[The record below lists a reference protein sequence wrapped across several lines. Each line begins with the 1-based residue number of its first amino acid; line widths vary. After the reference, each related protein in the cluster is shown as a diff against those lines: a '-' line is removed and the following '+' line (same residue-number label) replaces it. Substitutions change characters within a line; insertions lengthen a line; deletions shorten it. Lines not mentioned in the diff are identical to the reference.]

1 MNYRRFLLA
10 SFFLVFIAF
19 FPASAQLRDSVDL
32 NTIIAKSVK
41 YTNDYPIEKV
51 YIHFDKPY
59 YAVGDTMWMKAY
71 VTVDEHVPSTMS
83 KIVYVDIYNDQDS
96 LMTAVKLPVTNGIA
110 IGQIPLSVESYKQG
124 NYRLRGYT
132 TWMLNFDAAYLF
144 NKIIT
149 IGNPVNNDVLTQIS
163 FSESKGAQPTISTR
177 IQYKDADGKPYA
189 NSRVSW
195 TVESGHE
202 DVTKGKGTTDA
213 SGYLSIN
220 LPPIPSITLSS
231 AVMITIINMPDKKKD
246 VTRTFSL
253 KQAAPGKDVQF
264 FPEGGSLIAGIQS
277 KVAVKA
283 IRSDGLGIDVKGTI
297 TDNTGTE
304 VTKFESQHL
313 GMGVFNLQPEA
324 GKAYKANVSFSD
336 GTQISYNLPR
346 VQPSGIVLSVDNNSN
361 PDSLSITMTVNDAY
375 LTANQGKRI
384 YLIAQCGGFIKYAAQ
399 TALQKKVYL
408 ATIPKTKFPTGILQI
423 SILSASGSPISER
436 LAFVQSNDLMSL
448 NMNTDKPL
456 YGRRQPVKMNITA
469 KDGTAPALAN
479 LSVAVIDENKIPV
492 DEDAESTILT
502 SLLLTSDLKGYI
514 EKPNYY
520 FRNKDPKTL
529 ADLDALMLTQGY
541 RRFSYRDI
549 VNDKKPTIAVMPEQG
564 INISGTLRNNTGMP
578 VFKGNVRL
586 LMSDR
591 NTALDAVTNA
601 DGIFTFPNVMVN
613 DSVKVT
619 VNARSNANPNNLV
632 LSVDGSKYP
641 APTRISALPDEKLNI
656 DSAMRPYLANTKT
669 IYNSTHQLKE
679 VEIKATT
686 VPKRLGHLDQP
697 ALSGLGLDPDH
708 VIDGDRFKGCTN
720 FVSCLQSM
728 AMGLIYDGGLFYV
741 QRDYNQGNRYP
752 VAVFIDGMKMDNTM
766 LQTINAAD
774 VESVEIF
781 FKDGL
786 TGINQMDETN
796 GVLII
801 NKKKAPKGAGATLAD
816 LQKLIP
822 PPYIIEFNPKGY
834 AIAREFYSPK
844 YVVNKLSTTGPD
856 LRTTIYWNPKVI
868 TDKTTGAASVQ
879 FFNADGAGSYRAVVE
894 GIDNN
899 GHVGRFVYRYK
910 VQ

>member
-10 SFFLVFIAF
+10 SFLVFITF
-19 FPASAQLRDSVDL
+19 FSASAQLRDSVDL

-41 YTNDYPIEKV
+41 FTNDYPIEKV
-51 YIHFDKPY
+51 YVHFDKPY
-59 YAVGDTMWMKAY
+59 YAVGDTMWLKAY

-83 KIVYVDIYNDQDS
+83 KVVYVDIYNDQDS
-96 LMTAVKLPVTNGIA
+96 LMAAIKLPVNKGIA
-110 IGQIPLSVESYKQG
+110 IGQIPLPAENYKQG

-132 TWMLNFDAAYLF
+132 SWMLNFDAAYLF

-149 IGNPVNNDVLTQIS
+149 IGNPVNNDVLTHIS
-163 FSESKGAQPTISTR
+163 FSTLKGTQPAIDTR
-177 IQYKDADGKPYA
+177 IQYKNADGKPYV
-189 NSRVSW
+189 NSKVSW
-195 TVESGHE
+195 AIESGHE
-202 DVTKGKGTTDA
+202 DVAKGKGTTDA
-213 SGYLSIN
+213 SGYLSIT

-231 AVMITIINMPDKKKD
+231 AVLITSIDIPEKKQD
-246 VTRTFSL
+246 ITRTFSL

-264 FPEGGSLIAGIQS
+264 FPEGGSLIAGIAS
-277 KVAVKA
+277 KIAVKA
-283 IRSDGLGIDVKGTI
+283 IQSDGLGVDVKGTI

-313 GMGVFNLQPEA
+313 GMGVFTLHPEA
-324 GKAYKANVSFSD
+324 GKTYKANVSFND

-346 VQPSGIVLSVDNNSN
+346 VQPSGIVLAVDANSS
-361 PDSLSITMTVNDAY
+361 PDSVSVKMTVSDAY

-384 YLIAQCGGFIKYAAQ
+384 YLLAQCGGFIKYAAQ
-399 TALQKKVYL
+399 TVLQKKEYL
-408 ATIPKTKFPTGILQI
+408 ATVPKAKFPTGILQV
-423 SILSASGSPISER
+423 SLLSAAGSPMSER
-436 LAFVQSNDLMSL
+436 LVFIQNNDLMSL
-448 NMNTDKPL
+448 NLNTDKPL
-456 YGRRQPVKMNITA
+456 YSRRQAVKMNITA
-469 KDGTAPALAN
+469 KDGTTPAMAD

-520 FRNKDPKTL
+520 FKNKDPKTL

-549 VNDKKPTIAVMPEQG
+549 VNDKKLPVTIMPEQG
-564 INISGTLRNNTGMP
+564 ISISGTLRNNTGMP

-619 VNARSNANPNNLV
+619 VNARNNVNSNNLM

-641 APTRISALPDEKLNI
+641 APTRITNLPDEKLNI
-656 DSAMRPYLANTKT
+656 DSAMRPYLAVSKI
-669 IYNSTHQLKE
+669 IYNNTHQLKE
-679 VEIKATT
+679 VKITSTT
-686 VPKRLGHLDQP
+686 VKKRLGHLDQP

-708 VIDGDRFKGCTN
+708 VIDGDRFKGCNN

-728 AMGLIYDGGLFYV
+728 AMGLIYDGGQFYV

-752 VAVFIDGMKMDNTM
+752 VAVFIDGMKMDNAM
-766 LQTINAAD
+766 LQSINAAD

-801 NKKKAPKGAGATLAD
+801 NKKKIPKGTPATLAD

-822 PPYIIEFNPKGY
+822 PPYILDFNPKGY
-834 AIAREFYSPK
+834 AVVREFYSPK
-844 YVVNKLSTTGPD
+844 YVVNKLSTTNVD

-879 FFNADGAGSYRAVVE
+879 FFNSDGAGSYRAVVE
-894 GIDNN
+894 GIDNS
-899 GHVGRFVYRYK
+899 GHVGRYVYRYK